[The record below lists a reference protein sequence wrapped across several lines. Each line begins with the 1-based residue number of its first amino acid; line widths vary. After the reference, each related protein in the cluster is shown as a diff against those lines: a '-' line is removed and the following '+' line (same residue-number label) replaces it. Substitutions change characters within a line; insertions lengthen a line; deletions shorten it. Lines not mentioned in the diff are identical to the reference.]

1 MNSRRLNKLIIF
13 SAPSGSGKTTIVKH
27 LLSLSPLNLA
37 FSISATSRAPRGEE
51 VHGKEYYF
59 LSAEEFK
66 QRIADN
72 DFLEWEEVYQNYF
85 YGTLKSEV
93 ERLWAMGK
101 NVVFYI
107 DVAGGLRIKK
117 QFPEQTLAIFVEP
130 PSIAV
135 LEERLRA
142 RQTETEEKIQMRLDK
157 AAQEMATAHLFD
169 VIIKNDDLPRALQEA
184 EDLVTDFINK

>member
-1 MNSRRLNKLIIF
+1 MNKLIIF

-27 LLSLSPLNLA
+27 LLSLAPLNLA

-85 YGTLKSEV
+85 YGTLKSEIKQ
-93 ERLWAMGK
+93 LWTIGK
-101 NVVFYI
+101 NVVFDI

-117 QFPEQTLAIFVEP
+117 Q
-130 PSIAV
+130 
-135 LEERLRA
+135 
-142 RQTETEEKIQMRLDK
+142 
-157 AAQEMATAHLFD
+157 
-169 VIIKNDDLPRALQEA
+169 
-184 EDLVTDFINK
+184 

>member
-1 MNSRRLNKLIIF
+1 MNKLIIF

-27 LLSLSPLNLA
+27 LLSLAPLNLA

-101 NVVFYI
+101 NVVFDI

-117 QFPEQTLAIFVEP
+117 QFPDQTLAIFVEP

-142 RQTETEEKIQMRLDK
+142 RQTETKEKIQMRLDK

-184 EDLVTDFINK
+184 ENLVTDFINKWENK

>member
-1 MNSRRLNKLIIF
+1 MKVKKMNKLIIF

-27 LLSLSPLNLA
+27 LLAIKPLNLA

-51 VHGKEYYF
+51 QHGKEYYF
-59 LSAEEFK
+59 LSAETFK
-66 QRIADN
+66 KRIADN
-72 DFLEWEEVYQNYF
+72 DFLEWEEVYKDFY
-85 YGTLKSEV
+85 YGTLKEEV

-101 NVVFYI
+101 NIVFDI

-117 QFPEQTLAIFVEP
+117 QFPKQTLAIFIQP

-142 RQTETEEKIQMRLDK
+142 RNTESDEKIAMRLAK
-157 AAQEMATAHLFD
+157 AEQELAAAHQFD
-169 VIIKNDDLPRALQEA
+169 VIIKNDGLQKALDEA
-184 EDLVTDFINK
+184 ERIVTEFINR

>member
-1 MNSRRLNKLIIF
+1 MNKLIIF

-27 LLSLSPLNLA
+27 LLSLAPLNLA

-66 QRIADN
+66 QHIADN

-101 NVVFYI
+101 NVVFDI

-117 QFPEQTLAIFVEP
+117 QFPYQTLAIFVEP
-130 PSIAV
+130 PLTQIGRASCR
-135 LEERLRA
+135 ER
-142 RQTETEEKIQMRLDK
+142 
-157 AAQEMATAHLFD
+157 
-169 VIIKNDDLPRALQEA
+169 V
-184 EDLVTDFINK
+184 

>member
-1 MNSRRLNKLIIF
+1 MNKLIIF

-27 LLSLSPLNLA
+27 LLSLAPLNLA

-101 NVVFYI
+101 NLVFDI

-184 EDLVTDFINK
+184 EDLVTDFINKWENK

>member
-1 MNSRRLNKLIIF
+1 MKVKKMNKLIIF

-27 LLSLSPLNLA
+27 LLAIKPLNLA

-51 VHGKEYYF
+51 QHGKEYYF
-59 LSAEEFK
+59 LSAETFK
-66 QRIADN
+66 KRIADN
-72 DFLEWEEVYQNYF
+72 DFLEWEEVYKDFY
-85 YGTLKSEV
+85 YGTLKEEV

-101 NVVFYI
+101 NIVFDI

-117 QFPEQTLAIFVEP
+117 QFPKQTLAIFIQP

-142 RQTETEEKIQMRLDK
+142 RNTESNEKIAMRLAK
-157 AAQEMATAHLFD
+157 AEQELAAAHQFD
-169 VIIKNDDLPRALQEA
+169 VIIKNDGLQKALDEA
-184 EDLVTDFINK
+184 ERIVTEFINR

>member
-1 MNSRRLNKLIIF
+1 MKVKKMNKLIIF

-27 LLSLSPLNLA
+27 LLAIKPLNLV

-51 VHGKEYYF
+51 QHGKEYYF
-59 LSAEEFK
+59 LSAETFK
-66 QRIADN
+66 KRIADN
-72 DFLEWEEVYQNYF
+72 DFLEWEEVYKDFY
-85 YGTLKSEV
+85 YGTLKEEV

-101 NVVFYI
+101 NIVFDI

-117 QFPEQTLAIFVEP
+117 QFPKQTLAIFIQP

-142 RQTETEEKIQMRLDK
+142 RNTESDEKIAMRLAK
-157 AAQEMATAHLFD
+157 AEQELAAAHQFD
-169 VIIKNDDLPRALQEA
+169 VIIKNDGLQKALDEA
-184 EDLVTDFINK
+184 ERIVTEFINR

>member
-1 MNSRRLNKLIIF
+1 MNKLIIF

-27 LLSLSPLNLA
+27 LLSLAPLNLA

-101 NVVFYI
+101 NVVFDI

-184 EDLVTDFINK
+184 EDLVTDFINKWENK

>member
-1 MNSRRLNKLIIF
+1 MNKLIIF

-27 LLSLSPLNLA
+27 LLSLDPLNLA

-101 NVVFYI
+101 NVVFDI

-117 QFPEQTLAIFVEP
+117 QFPDQTLAIFVEP

-184 EDLVTDFINK
+184 EDLVTDFINKWENK

>member
-1 MNSRRLNKLIIF
+1 MNKLIIF

-27 LLSLSPLNLA
+27 LLSLAPLNLA

-101 NVVFYI
+101 NVVFDI

-117 QFPEQTLAIFVEP
+117 QFPDQTLAIFVEP

-142 RQTETEEKIQMRLDK
+142 RQTETEDKIQMRLDK

-169 VIIKNDDLPRALQEA
+169 VIIKNDDLPRALREA
-184 EDLVTDFINK
+184 EDLVTDFINKLKLLL

>member
-1 MNSRRLNKLIIF
+1 MNKLIIF

-27 LLSLSPLNLA
+27 LLAIKPLNLA

-51 VHGKEYYF
+51 QHGKEYYF
-59 LSAEEFK
+59 LSAETFK
-66 QRIADN
+66 KRIADN
-72 DFLEWEEVYQNYF
+72 DFLEWEEVYKDFY
-85 YGTLKSEV
+85 YGTLKEEV

-101 NVVFYI
+101 NIVFDI

-117 QFPEQTLAIFVEP
+117 QFPKQTLAIFIQP

-142 RQTETEEKIQMRLDK
+142 RNTESDEKIAMRLAK
-157 AAQEMATAHLFD
+157 AEQELAAAHQFD
-169 VIIKNDDLPRALQEA
+169 VIIKNDGLQKALDEA
-184 EDLVTDFINK
+184 ERIVTEFINR